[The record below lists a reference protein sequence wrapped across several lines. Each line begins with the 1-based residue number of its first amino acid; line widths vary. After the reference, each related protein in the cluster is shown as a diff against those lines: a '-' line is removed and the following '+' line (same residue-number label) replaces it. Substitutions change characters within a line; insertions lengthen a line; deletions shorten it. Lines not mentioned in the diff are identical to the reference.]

1 MKTNKKEVKIIKEK
15 NLLSSHDLTEG
26 SILKALLFT
35 SIPIIIANLLQV
47 SFQLVDRYW
56 VGQLGTEAVA
66 AITLSFPL
74 MFVIMAL
81 IMGISIAGTILV
93 GQYKGQKNQK
103 MIDFIST
110 QSMSIM
116 LILAI
121 VLGVIGFFASEFL
134 LSFFTTDPIV
144 LSQATSYLQI
154 TFLGIVFVFLY
165 FEYQAILRG
174 VGNVIVPMLIIIGAS
189 ILNFIIDP
197 MFIMGFSMSGT
208 QLIPA
213 MGVAGAAWAT
223 IISQGLAGILGVIIL
238 IRGKSGVHLNYKY
251 IVPQMDTVKRI
262 FSLGFPSSIEFL
274 SRSIGALIV
283 TFIVSGFGT
292 LIVAAYGTGQ
302 FIFSLVLLPAL
313 GLSIGTSTIVS
324 QCVGAKKIKRL
335 HETINLSIIISF
347 VILTI
352 IGVLLIIFSTQ
363 IAQIFLPNS
372 PEAIGE
378 TANFINIIAIAFGAL
393 GVQTVI
399 IGSIRGTGSTKTAM
413 ILSILYLGTTII
425 LTWLLPIF
433 LDHNGL
439 WWAQSGAIFVS
450 VIIAFIAL
458 KEFNW
463 NKERAI

>member
-1 MKTNKKEVKIIKEK
+1 MKNKKEKVKVDEEG
-15 NLLSSHDLTEG
+15 NLFNSHDLTEG
-26 SILKALLFT
+26 SIVKALLFA

-56 VGQLGTEAVA
+56 VGQLGTSAVA

-74 MFVIMAL
+74 MFVISAL

-93 GQYKGQKNQK
+93 GQYKGQRNQK

-121 VLGVIGFFASEFL
+121 ALGTIGFFASEFL
-134 LSFFTTDPIV
+134 LSFFTTDPLV

-154 TFLGIVFVFLY
+154 TFLGTVFVFLY

-174 VGNVIVPMLIIIGAS
+174 VGNVIIPMIIILGAS
-189 ILNFIIDP
+189 LLNFFIDP
-197 MFIMGFSMSGT
+197 LFIMGFSLNGT
-208 QLIPA
+208 QLIPQ

-223 IISQGLAGILGVIIL
+223 ILSQGLAGMIGVIIL

-251 IVPQMDTVKRI
+251 IIPKIETVKRI

-274 SRSIGALIV
+274 SRSLGGLLI

-292 LIVAAYGTGQ
+292 VIVAAYGTGQ

-313 GLSIGTSTIVS
+313 GLSIGASTIVS

-335 HETINLSIIISF
+335 HDTLNISIILSF
-347 VILTI
+347 TTLTI
-352 IGVLLIIFSTQ
+352 IGVLLILFSTQ

-378 TANFINIIAIAFGAL
+378 TATFINIIAIAFGCL
-393 GVQTVI
+393 GIQTVI
-399 IGSIRGTGSTKTAM
+399 IGSIRGTGSTRSAM
-413 ILSILYLGTTII
+413 ILSILYLAISI
-425 LTWLLPIF
+425 LLTWLLPIF
-433 LDHNGL
+433 LGHNGI
-439 WWAQSGAIFVS
+439 WWAQSSAIFAS
-450 VIIAFIAL
+450 VLIAFYAL
-458 KEFNW
+458 KKFNW
-463 NKERAI
+463 EKERAI